1 MREDTIKIKRLSFYI
16 ENTGFQFQNKYIL
29 HAYMIFNYASF

>member
-1 MREDTIKIKRLSFYI
+1 MREDTIKIKLLSFCV
-16 ENTGFQFQNKYIL
+16 ENTGFQFQNKYTI